1 MCFNSD
7 SDIYRSSLVAQMVK
21 NLPAMQKTQ
30 VWTLGWEDPLE
41 KGMATQPS
49 ILVWRISWTGEPC
62 GLQSMGHKESDATER
77 LTLPLSLAF
86 VSLTTSVKLFHLW
99 ILESFSI
106 EMTTFRL
113 GSVPGLGRSPGEG
126 KGCPL
131 QYCGLQNSMDCIVH
145 GIAKNWTRLSNFHSL
160 THTVVRSKVKYNMR
174 NLVECLPCGR
184 KPTNSAMVKAFSPNS
199 QSLAWF
205 LPSWLPFFPDRYQ
218 GFEKLIYLFGHA
230 TPGCEI
236 F

>member
-1 MCFNSD
+1 MPGLLVYQQLPEFTQTHVHWVSD
-7 SDIYRSSLVAQMVK
+7 AIQPSHPLSSPYPSAPISSVQFSSVAQSC
-21 NLPAMQKTQ
+21 P
-30 VWTLGWEDPLE
+30 TLCNP
-41 KGMATQPS
+41 MN
-49 ILVWRISWTGEPC
+49 C
-62 GLQSMGHKESDATER
+62 KESDATER

-184 KPTNSAMVKAFSPNS
+184 KPTNC
-199 QSLAWF
+199 
-205 LPSWLPFFPDRYQ
+205 Y
-218 GFEKLIYLFGHA
+218 G
-230 TPGCEI
+230 
-236 F
+236 